1 MTKYWPN
8 KQSIKL
14 NLAVASLFVQTYQ
27 KFCYNLSNTTTNHL
41 PIDITDNHR
50 RKQLFIYVLTEI
62 EILILDVIELDLTVE
77 NLHQLNHKIL
87 YNLISKTTKNFLSNS
102 TISKNKRIIDYNS
115 SYIKL
120 FFLEHK
126 LLLENLLI
134 YLVFGTHAIDSKL
147 FPFPRSET
155 PSTYVALLMDNAIIQ
170 ISNIIIFSLLD
181 NIKSLPTISD
191 FLINNHLCSPSYI
204 SIRSISIFRNNLII
218 NHWINLYL
226 QYPRNIYS
234 SRYTVWLLNSEG
246 LTNKRIHVNRST
258 EYFYLSKPQLLLIL
272 CLELQDF
279 IIPRIKTFILILGR
293 FIIYILITVL
303 DNTLKVSLKALTFI
317 INNPEK

>member
-14 NLAVASLFVQTYQ
+14 NLAVASLFVKTYQ
-27 KFCYNLSNTTTNHL
+27 KFSYNLSNITTNNL
-41 PIDITDNHR
+41 PIDITDNYK

-62 EILILDVIELDLTVE
+62 EILILDIIELDLNVE

-87 YNLISKTTKNFLSNS
+87 YNLISKTTKNFLSNF
-102 TISKNKRIIDYNS
+102 TTNRNKRIINYNS

-134 YLVFGTHAIDSKL
+134 YLTFGTQAIDSKL
-147 FPFPRSET
+147 FPFPKLET
-155 PSTYVALLMDNAIIQ
+155 PSTHVSLLMENAIIQ

-181 NIKSLPTISD
+181 NIESLPTISD
-191 FLINNHLCSPSYI
+191 FLINNNLCNPSYI
-204 SIRSISIFRNNLII
+204 SIRSISIFRNNLIT
-218 NHWINLYL
+218 NHWINLYF
-226 QYPRNIYS
+226 QYPKSIYS
-234 SRYTVWLLNSEG
+234 SQYTVWLLSSEG
-246 LTNKRIHVNRST
+246 LTNKHIHVNRSI

-279 IIPRIKTFILILGR
+279 IVPRVKTFMLILGR

-303 DNTLKVSLKALTFI
+303 DNILKVSLKALTVI
-317 INNPEK
+317 INSTEK